1 MRTPSSARSIED
13 VDLVL
18 KALKLFY
25 RKNGAAVEGLT
36 DINKHRIKDVGE
48 GGSFSWVCAQTK
60 GEGCECELTKK
71 MFFHSDFFQLCLEK
85 KGRSL
90 SSSLTQLFFTIKN
103 SRCERIR

>member
-36 DINKHRIKDVGE
+36 DINGHRIKDVGE
-48 GGSFSWVCAQTK
+48 GGSFSWVCARTK
-60 GEGCECELTKK
+60 GEGCECKITKK
-71 MFFHSDFFQLCLEK
+71 MFFHSDFFSCVWK
-85 KGRSL
+85 K
-90 SSSLTQLFFTIKN
+90 K
-103 SRCERIR
+103 EDH